1 MPAPF
6 AAYVYI
12 PNQSVFTAG
21 RHGTVTSAGNP
32 DAPKLSQQEMRDVQA
47 AGIVILICLVGF
59 AFLALT
65 DRR

>member
-6 AAYVYI
+6 AAYVHV
-12 PNQSVFTAG
+12 NQSVFTAG
-21 RHGTVTSAGNP
+21 SHGSSVGTP
-32 DAPKLSQQEMRDVQA
+32 APKLTQQDVTA
-47 AGIVILICLVGF
+47 EGIVALICLAGF

>member
-6 AAYVYI
+6 AAYVHV
-12 PNQSVFTAG
+12 NQSVFTAG
-21 RHGTVTSAGNP
+21 SHGSSVDAPTP
-32 DAPKLSQQEMRDVQA
+32 APKLTQQDVTA
-47 AGIVILICLVGF
+47 EGIVALICLAGF

>member
-1 MPAPF
+1 MPSNF
-6 AAYVYI
+6 AAYVHI

-32 DAPKLSQQEMRDVQA
+32 NAPKLSQQEMKDLSV
-47 AGIVILICLVGF
+47 GGMIILICLAGF

>member
-32 DAPKLSQQEMRDVQA
+32 DAPKLSQQKMRDVQA
-47 AGIVILICLVGF
+47 GGIVILICLAGF